1 MKEPERKESEIY
13 YNYKEWKRLEEISVP
28 YEEALRHVLND
39 EKLYFHV
46 EFVWNE
52 EKLLLSI
59 PKEVLLEG
67 LADIVHR
74 YTLEKESV
82 IRRAKLLW
90 EEEI

>member
-1 MKEPERKESEIY
+1 MKEPERKESQIY

-28 YEEALRHVLND
+28 YEEALKHIIND
-39 EKLYFHV
+39 EESHFHV
-46 EFVWNE
+46 EFTWRE
-52 EKLLLSI
+52 EKLILSI

-82 IRRAKLLW
+82 IKRAKILW
-90 EEEI
+90 EEK